1 MSLLSTHTYLG
12 NEYCF
17 FKHENDEGS
26 VYLQIC
32 VQYAFHSPV
41 HVNILTYDIFIYNK
55 NYKNSNSTK
64 DNLLHFFVFLDNCD
78 KLTANEITYINED
91 DDPCPC
97 MRCWVH
103 ENGEKFLSFQ
113 TEHYNWR
120 TAHGAI
126 KSTFTIPY
134 PSNFKEIIIKLLEIT
149 NDA

>member
-12 NEYCF
+12 NQYYF

-32 VQYAFHSPV
+32 VQHAFHSPV

-64 DNLLHFFVFLDNCD
+64 DNLLHFFGFVDNCD
-78 KLTANEITYINED
+78 KLTVHNDILHYNNED
-91 DDPCPC
+91 DVTI
-97 MRCWVH
+97 MHCWVK
-103 ENGEKFLSFQ
+103 ESGDKFLSFK
-113 TEHYNWR
+113 TEHYNHN
-120 TAHGAI
+120 AHGAI

-149 NDA
+149 NDDA